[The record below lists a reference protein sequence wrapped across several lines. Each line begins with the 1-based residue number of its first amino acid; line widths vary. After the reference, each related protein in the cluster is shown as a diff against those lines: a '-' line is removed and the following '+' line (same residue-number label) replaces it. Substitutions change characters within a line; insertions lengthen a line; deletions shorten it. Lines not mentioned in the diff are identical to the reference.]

1 MILAP
6 IPAKLVLAEEVVWVN
21 CLQATAIAML
31 VTGVEISS
39 DWKAVHS
46 LSCPQTSIMLME
58 SHELHTVYN
67 KSSSGTS
74 LKTYTI
80 IQIQVKESP
89 SAADKH
95 LASL

>member
-6 IPAKLVLAEEVVWVN
+6 IPATLVLAEEAGWVN

-46 LSCPQTSIMLME
+46 LSCPQTSIMLKE

-67 KSSSGTS
+67 ESSSGTG
-74 LKTYTI
+74 LKTYNI
-80 IQIQVKESP
+80 IHIQVKESP